1 MWVFGGMNNKSTN
14 MDKSGSKRNS
24 LKSVVYKQFLKASLI
39 PILGVEVLLIVLYFT
54 SIYYTTE
61 KSLDILYTNA
71 KESLENLSFA
81 EARNLGHQLKEV
93 NRDALQLQKEQQDLF
108 QHADRLLP
116 NIDAPALTVA
126 HNGVTYK
133 TNQQGSSIFV
143 SRGTKVTPS
152 VINRIRLT
160 EAMDSSFASIS
171 DNNPSI
177 TSAYFNS
184 WDSFSRFY
192 PFIENV
198 YEAFEP
204 TLRVDDA
211 PFYLEAD
218 AEHNPSHKPVWT
230 SAYFD
235 PAGSGWITSAI
246 VPIYNGDF
254 LEGVTG
260 LDITIKSF
268 TQQIMSKELPWE
280 SGPFVLDDKGTVL
293 AMSDALKNILVS
305 DKDSNIAQQES
316 SDASNERKHYNIF
329 EVKDSFAPNF
339 AKLFKGEQK
348 SSEFVI
354 NGKKFL
360 ATQQTINETGWRLM
374 VLTPLD
380 NVYAPIYQQQQEYTD
395 LGLLLVLLILNF
407 YVVFFI
413 YLLIASKELSN
424 RITRPINKISQYI
437 SRFNKSDH
445 KELDSMHV
453 NIKELDDLL
462 DLNVEIQIAKDKYRG
477 MNREMKHKN
486 KQLERLAITDQLTQV
501 YNRLKLD
508 EVLGYE
514 LARAKRDK
522 NPMSVTLLDIDKFK
536 LVNDNYGHQVG
547 DNVLIKVSK
556 LLLSHIRKTDILGR
570 WGGEEFLILFPNTS
584 LENATKQADKLRLLV
599 AETDFGLGSPIT
611 ISLGV
616 ASCAD
621 ANCERIIV
629 EHADQALYRA
639 KHNGRNRVE
648 FYDSSSKQ
656 SSLLSQPISSAK

>member
-218 AEHNPSHKPVWT
+218 AEHNPSRKPVWT

-316 SDASNERKHYNIF
+316 SDASDERKH
-329 EVKDSFAPNF
+329 
-339 AKLFKGEQK
+339 
-348 SSEFVI
+348 
-354 NGKKFL
+354 
-360 ATQQTINETGWRLM
+360 
-374 VLTPLD
+374 
-380 NVYAPIYQQQQEYTD
+380 
-395 LGLLLVLLILNF
+395 
-407 YVVFFI
+407 
-413 YLLIASKELSN
+413 
-424 RITRPINKISQYI
+424 
-437 SRFNKSDH
+437 
-445 KELDSMHV
+445 
-453 NIKELDDLL
+453 
-462 DLNVEIQIAKDKYRG
+462 
-477 MNREMKHKN
+477 
-486 KQLERLAITDQLTQV
+486 
-501 YNRLKLD
+501 
-508 EVLGYE
+508 
-514 LARAKRDK
+514 
-522 NPMSVTLLDIDKFK
+522 
-536 LVNDNYGHQVG
+536 
-547 DNVLIKVSK
+547 
-556 LLLSHIRKTDILGR
+556 
-570 WGGEEFLILFPNTS
+570 
-584 LENATKQADKLRLLV
+584 
-599 AETDFGLGSPIT
+599 
-611 ISLGV
+611 
-616 ASCAD
+616 
-621 ANCERIIV
+621 
-629 EHADQALYRA
+629 
-639 KHNGRNRVE
+639 
-648 FYDSSSKQ
+648 
-656 SSLLSQPISSAK
+656 

>member
-1 MWVFGGMNNKSTN
+1 MRVSGGMNNKSN
-14 MDKSGSKRNS
+14 NVNKGDSKRNT

-39 PILGVEVLLIVLYFT
+39 PILGVEVLLIVLYFA

-81 EARNLGHQLKEV
+81 EARNLGHQLKEI
-93 NRDALQLQKEQQDLF
+93 NRDALQLQKEQQYLF

-126 HNGVTYK
+126 DNGVTYK
-133 TNQQGSSIFV
+133 TNRQGASIFV
-143 SRGTKVTPS
+143 TKSTKVTPS
-152 VINRIRLT
+152 VIDRIRLT
-160 EAMDSSFASIS
+160 EAMDSSFASIT

-192 PFIENV
+192 PFIDNV
-198 YEAFEP
+198 YDTIDP
-204 TLRVDDA
+204 NIRVDDA
-211 PFYLEAD
+211 PFYFEAN
-218 AEHNPSHKPVWT
+218 AQHNPDRKPVWT
-230 SAYFD
+230 SAYQD
-235 PAGSGWITSAI
+235 PAGMGWITSAI

-260 LDITIKSF
+260 IDITIKSF
-268 TQQIMSKELPWE
+268 TRQIMSKELPWE
-280 SGPFVLDDKGTVL
+280 SGPFVLDDKGTIL
-293 AMSDALKNILVS
+293 AMSDAFRKIMTL
-305 DKDSNIAQQES
+305 DKHSGITMQDSE
-316 SDASNERKHYNIF
+316 ASPERSHYNIF
-329 EVKDSFAPNF
+329 EAKGSFSPNF
-339 AKLFKGEQK
+339 AKLFKGEQQ

-354 NGKKFL
+354 NDKKYL
-360 ATQQTINETGWRLM
+360 ATQQTIAETGWRLM

-380 NVYAPIYQQQQEYTD
+380 NVYAPIYQQKQEYTD

-413 YLLIASKELSN
+413 YLLVASKELSN

-462 DLNVEIQIAKDKYRG
+462 DLNVEIQIAKDKYRS
-477 MNREMKHKN
+477 MNREMQLKN

-522 NPMSVTLLDIDKFK
+522 NPLSVTLLDIDKFK
-536 LVNDNYGHQVG
+536 LVNDNHGHQVG
-547 DNVLIKVSK
+547 DNVLIKVSQ
-556 LLLSHIRKTDILGR
+556 LLLDNIRKTDILGR

-584 LENATKQADKLRLLV
+584 LENAVKQADKLRRLV
-599 AETDFGLGSPIT
+599 ANADFGLDRPIT

-616 ASCAD
+616 ASCGD
-621 ANCERIIV
+621 FNCERIIV

-639 KHNGRNRVE
+639 KRNGRNRVE
-648 FYDSSSKQ
+648 FYDTSGKQ
-656 SSLLSQPISSAK
+656 TNLLPQSVSSAK

>member
-116 NIDAPALTVA
+116 NIDAPALAVA
-126 HNGVTYK
+126 PNGVTYK
-133 TNQQGSSIFV
+133 TNPQGSSIFV

-192 PFIENV
+192 PYIDNV
-198 YEAFEP
+198 YDAIEP
-204 TLRVDDA
+204 NTRVDDA
-211 PFYLEAD
+211 PFYFEAD
-218 AEHNPSHKPVWT
+218 AEHNPDRKPVWT
-230 SAYFD
+230 SAYLD
-235 PAGSGWITSAI
+235 PAGNGWITSAI

-260 LDITIKSF
+260 LDMTIQSF
-268 TQQIMSKELPWE
+268 TRQIMSKELPWE

-293 AMSDALKNILVS
+293 AMSDAFKNILIS

-339 AKLFKGEQK
+339 AELFKGEQK
-348 SSEFVI
+348 SGEFVI
-354 NGKKFL
+354 DDKKFL

-380 NVYAPIYQQQQEYTD
+380 NVYAPIYEQKQEYTD

-536 LVNDNYGHQVG
+536 LVNDNFGHQVG

-599 AETDFGLGSPIT
+599 AETDFGLGQPIT

-616 ASCAD
+616 ASCGD

-656 SSLLSQPISSAK
+656 SNLLSQPISSAK

>member
-116 NIDAPALTVA
+116 NIDAPALAVA
-126 HNGVTYK
+126 PNGVTYK

-192 PFIENV
+192 PYIDNV
-198 YEAFEP
+198 YDAIEP
-204 TLRVDDA
+204 NTRVDDA
-211 PFYLEAD
+211 PFYFEAD
-218 AEHNPSHKPVWT
+218 AEHNPDRKPVWT
-230 SAYFD
+230 SAYLD
-235 PAGSGWITSAI
+235 PAGNGWITSAI

-260 LDITIKSF
+260 LDMTIQSF
-268 TQQIMSKELPWE
+268 TRQIMSKELPWE

-293 AMSDALKNILVS
+293 AMSDAFKNILIS
-305 DKDSNIAQQES
+305 DKDSNTAQQES

-339 AKLFKGEQK
+339 AELFKGEQK
-348 SSEFVI
+348 SGEFVI
-354 NGKKFL
+354 DGKKFL

-380 NVYAPIYQQQQEYTD
+380 NVYAPIYEQKQEYTD

-536 LVNDNYGHQVG
+536 LVNDNFGHQVG

-599 AETDFGLGSPIT
+599 AETDFGLGQPIT

-616 ASCAD
+616 ASCGD

-648 FYDSSSKQ
+648 FYDPSSKQ
-656 SSLLSQPISSAK
+656 SNLLSQPISSAK